1 MQLGSFER
9 SPIGRLVRITGHDA
23 RQDADY
29 DHYAFLPDPL
39 PHEIPLSQATYKLL
53 SEADRAL
60 GALKAHV
67 ELLPN
72 PQLLVRPALT
82 REAVSTSALE
92 GTYAALS
99 EVLEAEYAEERRT
112 SAEVREVQNYVR
124 AATKGIEL
132 IETMPICLRL
142 VSKLQKILVARTR
155 GDTYDS
161 GRLRERQVYIG
172 EEGGQIEESRFV
184 PPPHGDVLRDGMS
197 DWEKWINADDDVPL
211 LVKAALGHYQFET
224 LHPFSDGNGRLGR
237 LLITLQL
244 IHAGVLTQPV
254 LNLSPWFEPR
264 RAAYVDHLMTLSS
277 TGDYN
282 PWVSFFAQ
290 AVAARSK
297 AASQTISALLG
308 ARERF
313 LTKLRGVGA
322 QGVVLDLAG
331 DLIGFP
337 RITVTRAA
345 QQYGV
350 TYPPANNAVSKLVS
364 LGILREI
371 TGSNYSRVFACDE
384 VYNIIH
390 QG

>member
-1 MQLGSFER
+1 
-9 SPIGRLVRITGHDA
+9 
-23 RQDADY
+23 
-29 DHYAFLPDPL
+29 
-39 PHEIPLSQATYKLL
+39 
-53 SEADRAL
+53 
-60 GALKAHV
+60 V
-67 ELLPN
+67 ELLPT
-72 PQLLVRPALT
+72 PRLLVRPSLT

-99 EVLEAEYAEERRT
+99 EVLEAEYIEERRT
-112 SAEVREVQNYVR
+112 SAEVREVQNYVL
-124 AATKGIEL
+124 AASKGIEL

-142 VSKLQKILVARTR
+142 VSQLQKILVARTR

-184 PPPHGDVLRDGMS
+184 PPPHGDVLRDGVS
-197 DWEKWINADDDVPL
+197 DWEKWINADDDMPL

-290 AVAARSK
+290 AVAARSR
-297 AASQTISALLG
+297 AASRTISALLA
-308 ARERF
+308 ARDRF

-345 QQYGV
+345 EQYDV
-350 TYPPANNAVSKLVS
+350 TYPAANNAVSKLVS
-364 LGILREI
+364 LGVLREI

-384 VYNIIH
+384 VYNIIRE
-390 QG
+390 G